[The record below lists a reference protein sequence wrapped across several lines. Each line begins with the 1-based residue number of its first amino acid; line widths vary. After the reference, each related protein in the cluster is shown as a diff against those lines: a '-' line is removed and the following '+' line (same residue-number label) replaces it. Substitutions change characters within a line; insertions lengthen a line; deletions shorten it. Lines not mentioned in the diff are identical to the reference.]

1 MEWSCG
7 EIGSPGRQ
15 PPVHPEPL
23 AAHAVE
29 LTTSPN
35 QLVYKGL
42 FINPTA
48 FDHHVDQPSHQTLL
62 RHGIHIASQLKP
74 AASNHPIIHS
84 FSTSIARK
92 WTAAGSSSPAVVPC
106 NSGAVVAAVFFLL
119 SFSSCYSPSPI
130 ARRTLPPASS
140 AATRHRR
147 TCESDHCTAAPL
159 MRYGK
164 YCGVGYT
171 GCPGEAPCDALD
183 ACCMIH
189 DACVQATDNDYL
201 NLWCNQS
208 LLDCVAAATSSS
220 TTAATFEGNRCNM
233 TEVADEIT
241 SVVEAAVYAWGIFHK
256 P

>member
-1 MEWSCG
+1 MPGRATTLSHGSISCQQFQANKTRQTKKRRRREMEWSCG

-140 AATRHRR
+140 AATRHR
-147 TCESDHCTAAPL
+147 
-159 MRYGK
+159 YG
-164 YCGVGYT
+164 
-171 GCPGEAPCDALD
+171 P
-183 ACCMIH
+183 
-189 DACVQATDNDYL
+189 
-201 NLWCNQS
+201 S
-208 LLDCVAAATSSS
+208 
-220 TTAATFEGNRCNM
+220 
-233 TEVADEIT
+233 
-241 SVVEAAVYAWGIFHK
+241 
-256 P
+256 